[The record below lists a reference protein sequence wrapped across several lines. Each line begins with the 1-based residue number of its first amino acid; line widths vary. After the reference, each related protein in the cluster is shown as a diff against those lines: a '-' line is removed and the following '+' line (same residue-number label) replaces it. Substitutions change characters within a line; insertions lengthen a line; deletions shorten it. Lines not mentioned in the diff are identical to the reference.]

1 MITLG
6 SVTDLRPEH
15 AGRAVLVGSH
25 GGCATGEYALAFGI
39 ASLTCHDAGIG
50 LDEAGVEGLA
60 VLENRSVP
68 AIAVDY
74 RSARIGDT
82 QDMLARG
89 RVSRANAPA
98 VELGISPGGRAADAA
113 TLLSDRAG
121 QATAPSG
128 AIGDAIFRRREL
140 SLSLGRR
147 LVLLDS
153 ASSITPF
160 DDGAIVVT
168 GSHGGLP
175 AGSVDR
181 AIKAR
186 PLIAIFNDAGVG
198 IDDAGIAR
206 LPVLDRQGVAA
217 ACVSTG
223 SARIGDARSTFE
235 TGIVSF
241 ANEKALALGARPG
254 VRIRH
259 LIGSLT
265 GIAADQFPT
274 WDT

>member
-25 GGCATGEYALAFGI
+25 GGHATGEYALAFAI
-39 ASLTCHDAGIG
+39 ASLMCHDAGIG
-50 LDEAGVEGLA
+50 LEEAGVEGLT
-60 VLENRSVP
+60 VLGNQSVP
-68 AIAVDY
+68 AIAIDY
-74 RSARIGDT
+74 RSARIGDA

-98 VELGISPGGRAADAA
+98 VALGIFPGSRAADAA
-113 TLLSDRAG
+113 ALLSDRVG
-121 QATAPSG
+121 QATALSG
-128 AIGDAIFRRREL
+128 ATSDAIFRRREC
-140 SLSLGRR
+140 SLGPGRR
-147 LVLLDS
+147 LVFLDS

-160 DDGAIVVT
+160 DNGAIIVT

-175 AGSVDR
+175 AGAADR

-198 IDDAGIAR
+198 IDTAGIAR

-217 ACVSTG
+217 ACVKAA
-223 SARIGDARSTFE
+223 SARIGDARSTYE

-241 ANEKALALGARPG
+241 ANEKALALGAQPG
-254 VRIRH
+254 TRIRH